1 MTVTFA
7 DVLRA
12 QQRIRPHLPRTP
24 LHRYSAL
31 DTLLN
36 AEVYIKDD

>member
-1 MTVTFA
+1 MTITFT

-12 QQRIRPHLPRTP
+12 QQRIRPFLPRTP

-31 DTLLN
+31 DTLLD
-36 AEVYIKDD
+36 AEVYINDD